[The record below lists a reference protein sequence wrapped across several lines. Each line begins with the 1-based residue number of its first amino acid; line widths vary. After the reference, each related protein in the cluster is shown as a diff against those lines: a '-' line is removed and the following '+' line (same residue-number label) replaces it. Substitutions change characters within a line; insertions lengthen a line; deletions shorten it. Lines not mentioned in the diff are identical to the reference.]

1 MINREKLK
9 AQYRKEIERFE
20 KTHPKSKEL
29 YERAKGSLLQGVP
42 MNWMV
47 KWAGSYPVCV
57 ANAKGAHF
65 QDVDGNDY
73 IDFCLGDT
81 GSMVGHAPESAV
93 RAITEYV
100 KQGTT
105 FMLPTEDAIWCGEEL
120 SRRFGMKYWQ
130 FSTSATDAN
139 RFALRLARQVTK
151 KPRIIAYNWCYHGTV
166 DETVAI
172 MDGTGKTVAKPG
184 NLGPQCDPALT
195 TIIIEWN
202 DIPALEAALKTGDV
216 AAVLAEP
223 VMTNCGIVHPEPGY
237 HDALRELTRR
247 YGAILIIDETH
258 TICTGVGGYTKAFRL
273 KPDIVVVGKTIAAG
287 IPCAAYGF
295 TEELG
300 EKVTAEIPYE
310 LCDIGGIGGTLA
322 ANALSMHA
330 MKATLSEVLTEEFY
344 ARNIPLAKRFN
355 EGVQSVINEFELPW
369 NTTQLGCRTEYWFGK
384 DPAKNGGEAESAVDF
399 ELDQYMHLASLNRGI
414 LMTPFHNMA
423 LITAVT
429 TEEDIDRH
437 TAVFREIVQNITDE
451 SNRRPAVH
459 NHRIP

>member
-9 AQYRKEIERFE
+9 AQYQKEIELFE

-57 ANAKGAHF
+57 ASAKGAHF

-81 GSMVGHAPESAV
+81 GSMVGHAPEPAV
-93 RAITEYV
+93 KAITEYV
-100 KQGTT
+100 RQGTT

-139 RFALRLARQVTK
+139 RFSLRLARQVTR
-151 KPRIIAYNWCYHGTV
+151 KPMIIAYNWCYHGTV
-166 DETVAI
+166 DETVAV
-172 MDGTGKTVAKPG
+172 MDEKTGKTVAKPG
-184 NLGPQCDPALT
+184 NLGPQCDPAT
-195 TIIIEWN
+195 TTRIIEWN
-202 DIPALEAALKTGDV
+202 DIPALEAALKVGDV

-237 HDALRELTRR
+237 HDALRELTKK
-247 YGAILIIDETH
+247 YGALLIIDETH
-258 TICTGVGGYTKAFRL
+258 TICTGVGGYTKAYGL

-295 TEELG
+295 SAELG
-300 EKVTAEIPYE
+300 EQVAAEIPYE

-330 MKATLSEVLTEEFY
+330 MKATLSEVLTEDFY
-344 ARNIPLAKRFN
+344 ARNIPLATRFN
-355 EGVQSVINEFELPW
+355 EGVQDVINEFELPW
-369 NTTQLGCRTEYWFGK
+369 NTTQLGCRTEYWFRK
-384 DPAKNGGEAESAVDF
+384 EPARNGGEAEAAVDF

-429 TEEDIDRH
+429 TEADIDRH
-437 TAVFREIVQNITDE
+437 TAVFREIVQNITQ
-451 SNRRPAVH
+451 
-459 NHRIP
+459 